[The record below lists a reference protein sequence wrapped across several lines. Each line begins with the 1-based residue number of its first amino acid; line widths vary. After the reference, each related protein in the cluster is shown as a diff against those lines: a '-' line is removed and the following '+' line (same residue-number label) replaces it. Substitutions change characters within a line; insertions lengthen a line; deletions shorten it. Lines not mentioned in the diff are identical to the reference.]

1 MTAVR
6 LAVNMFGLAG
16 LYGGDA
22 RGLVDAAQLAEQL
35 GFHQVVFQ
43 DHVCMG
49 EQLQH
54 YPFGTFPLPPEAP
67 WLEPLVLM
75 SAVAAATRHIRL
87 ATAVIIAPLRPAVLL
102 AKMAATLDQLSH
114 GRLDLGVGVGWQREE
129 YQAQGLDFDAR
140 WGLLDDGLRACRKL
154 WTEFPVSFGSRS
166 VNLRGIYSTPLP
178 AQNPLPLWFGVAATP
193 RQARRIAELGQG
205 WLPISQDPAEL
216 QRGIA
221 LIRSAFQAAG
231 REPAEL
237 QVRAILKPVP
247 GKAGADLGATLAGA
261 GRLREAGVDILEI
274 VPIHFAQSV
283 DALGAVLREA
293 ARLQEG

>member
-1 MTAVR
+1 MSAAR

-22 RGLVDAAQLAEQL
+22 RGLVRAAQTAEEL
-35 GFHQVVFQ
+35 GYEQVVFQ

-49 EQLQH
+49 EQLQE

-67 WLEPLVLM
+67 WLEPMVLM
-75 SAVAAATRHIRL
+75 SAVAAATERVRL
-87 ATAVIIAPLRPAVLL
+87 STAVLIAPLRPAALL

-140 WGLLDDGLRACRKL
+140 WSLFDDGLRACRKL
-154 WTEFPVSFGSRS
+154 WSEYPASFSSSS
-166 VNLRGIYSTPLP
+166 VNLQRIYSTPLP
-178 AQNPLPLWFGVAATP
+178 LQQPLPLWFGVAATP

-205 WLPISQDPAEL
+205 WLPITQDATEL

-221 LIRSAFQAAG
+221 LIRQAFQAAG
-231 REPAEL
+231 RRPGEL
-237 QVRAILKPVP
+237 QVRAILKPVQ

-261 GRLREAGVDILEI
+261 GRLRAAGVDILEI
-274 VPIHFAQSV
+274 VPVHFARSPT
-283 DALGAVLREA
+283 ALREVLAEA
-293 ARLQEG
+293 ARLQDG